1 MSASCKSFL
10 PKSPALAR
18 SLACSFRWRRNS
30 LSRMEER
37 KVILGAK
44 QRQSERVLYKMLINC
59 LENSWNI
66 LQWETFPSTWTNHK
80 RSKSIKDKPSHSTL
94 HLRESFALISSRSK
108 LQKPTKANLLCLQ
121 MLCKHLYVLTS
132 FFSQSFSLKQ
142 LTDAF
147 ERMTSRLS
155 QFPPVRVHLATM
167 LLRKALRCVREIE
180 WQKRESET
188 GRRETFKTNRKPTQ
202 LRGTLFAMAWLKGKK
217 AYEHKL

>member
-1 MSASCKSFL
+1 
-10 PKSPALAR
+10 
-18 SLACSFRWRRNS
+18 
-30 LSRMEER
+30 
-37 KVILGAK
+37 
-44 QRQSERVLYKMLINC
+44 MLINC
-59 LENSWNI
+59 SENSWNI
-66 LQWETFPSTWTNHK
+66 LLWETFPSTWTNHK

-121 MLCKHLYVLTS
+121 MLCKHLYVLS
-132 FFSQSFSLKQ
+132 FFSESFSLKQ
-142 LTDAF
+142 ITDAF

-155 QFPPVRVHLATM
+155 QFPLVRVHLAM
-167 LLRKALRCVREIE
+167 KLPRKALGVCGIE
-180 WQKRESET
+180 RQQWESKT